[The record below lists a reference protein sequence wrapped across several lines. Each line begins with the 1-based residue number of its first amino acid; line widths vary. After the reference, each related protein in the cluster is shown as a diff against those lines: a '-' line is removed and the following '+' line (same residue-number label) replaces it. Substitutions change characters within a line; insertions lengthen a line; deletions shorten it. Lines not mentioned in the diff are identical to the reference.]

1 MYIYPLYK
9 KQQVKVIVFLFYFR
23 AITDSIKAGEKRFDV
38 MLHIYPLALLAGR
51 MLGWVLSDRLYKA
64 YTTTWKTKVPEVGG
78 GGYFLLRKVEE
89 RPNAEQ

>member
-9 KQQVKVIVFLFYFR
+9 KQQVKVIVLLFYFR

-51 MLGWVLSDRLYKA
+51 MLGWVIPAAVLSDRLYKA

-78 GGYFLLRKVEE
+78 RGVLPSEE
-89 RPNAEQ
+89 S